1 MAKQTQTKP
10 GLDALLGA
18 TLELTKEVYITRLK
32 THFTVKA
39 LGNEDLRKIGDRA
52 SKPDGKGGKV
62 TDDQMF
68 NALVIV
74 KGCVDPDFNDKAL
87 KAKYEAADDID
98 CVTKAL
104 LPGEMAKVLRAI
116 LDLSG
121 FGNEEE
127 LIEDAK
133 N

>member
-1 MAKQTQTKP
+1 MAK

-18 TLELTKEVYITRLK
+18 TLELTKEVYIARLK
-32 THFTVKA
+32 THFTIKA
-39 LGNEDLRKIGDRA
+39 LGNEDLRRINDRA
-52 SKPDGKGGKV
+52 SKPDGKGGMV
-62 TDDQMF
+62 TDDRMF
-68 NALVIV
+68 NALVVV

-87 KAKYEAADDID
+87 KSHYEAVDDVD

>member
-1 MAKQTQTKP
+1 MATK

-18 TLELTKEVYITRLK
+18 TLDQQSQVYIPRLK
-32 THFTVKA
+32 THFSVKA
-39 LGNEDLRKIGDRA
+39 LTSEELRKA
-52 SKPDGKGGKV
+52 N
-62 TDDQMF
+62 DQATVPTGRGERKLDNNLF
-68 NALVIV
+68 NAVLVV
-74 KGCVDPDFNDKAL
+74 KGCVDPDFSNKTL
-87 KAKYEAADDID
+87 IQHYEATDAAD

-104 LPGEMAKVLRAI
+104 LPGEIVKLFQTV

-121 FGNEEE
+121 FGDDDE

>member
-1 MAKQTQTKP
+1 MAK

-18 TLELTKEVYITRLK
+18 TLELTKEIYVARLK

-39 LGNEDLRKIGDRA
+39 LSNEDMRKIGERA
-52 SKPDGKGGKV
+52 TVSDGKGGKQ
-62 TDDQMF
+62 TDNDVF
-68 NALVIV
+68 NGLVIA
-74 KGCVDPDFNDKAL
+74 KGCFDPNFNDKAL
-87 KAKYEAADDID
+87 KERYGATDEAD
-98 CVTKAL
+98 CVIRAL
-104 LPGEMAKVLRAI
+104 LPGEMAKVLQAI

>member
-1 MAKQTQTKP
+1 MAK

-18 TLELTKEVYITRLK
+18 TLEQTKEVYIARLK

-39 LGNEDLRKIGDRA
+39 LSNEDMRRIGER
-52 SKPDGKGGKV
+52 STVPDGKGGKQ
-62 TDDQMF
+62 TNNDMF
-68 NALVIV
+68 NGLVIV

-87 KAKYEAADDID
+87 KAHYGAADEID

-104 LPGEMAKVLRAI
+104 LPGEMVKVMQAI

-121 FGNEEE
+121 FGNEDE

>member
-1 MAKQTQTKP
+1 MAK
-10 GLDALLGA
+10 GLEALLGA
-18 TLELTKEVYITRLK
+18 TLELTKEVYVARLK

-39 LGNEDLRKIGDRA
+39 LSNEDMRKIGER
-52 SKPDGKGGKV
+52 STISDGKGGKK
-62 TDDQMF
+62 TDNDIF
-68 NALVIV
+68 NGLVIV
-74 KGCVDPDFNDKAL
+74 KGCVDPDFSDKAL
-87 KAKYEAADDID
+87 KAHYGASDDVD
-98 CVTKAL
+98 CVSKAL
-104 LPGEMAKVLRAI
+104 LPGEMAKVLQAI

>member
-1 MAKQTQTKP
+1 MAK

-18 TLELTKEVYITRLK
+18 TLDLTKEVYISRLK
-32 THFTVKA
+32 AHFTVKA
-39 LGNEDLRKIGDRA
+39 LTNEDMRKIGERA
-52 SKPDGKGGKV
+52 TVPDGKGGKK
-62 TDDQMF
+62 TDNDIF
-68 NALVIV
+68 NALTIV
-74 KGCVDPDFNDKAL
+74 KGCADPDFTDKAL
-87 KAKYEAADDID
+87 KAHYGAADEVE

-104 LPGEMAKVLRAI
+104 LPGEMAKILQAI

-121 FGNEEE
+121 FGNEDE

>member
-1 MAKQTQTKP
+1 MAK

-18 TLELTKEVYITRLK
+18 TLELTKEVYIARLK

-39 LGNEDLRKIGDRA
+39 LGNEDLRKINDRA
-52 SKPDGKGGKV
+52 AKPDGKGGKV

-87 KAKYEAADDID
+87 KAHYGAADDAD

-104 LPGEMAKVLRAI
+104 LPGEMAKVLQAI